1 MRIEVV
7 TLFPDLVTD
16 AASHGVTGRA
26 REKGLWSLDT
36 SNPRDFATD
45 PHRTVDDR
53 PYGGGPGMV
62 LLAEPLEQAIAAARA
77 RLLQRG
83 VSAPRVIYMS
93 PQGEMLRHSR
103 VVELAGLPGLVVV
116 AGRYEGVDERLL
128 ERVIDLELAIGD
140 FVVSGGELPALLL
153 IDAVVRQ
160 LPGVLNDA
168 QSSVEESFVRGLLDC
183 PHYTR
188 PDVYE
193 GRAVPA
199 VLRSGD
205 HAAIARWRLKQ
216 SLGRTWLRR
225 PDLLA
230 ARGVNAEESLLLDE
244 FRQERDGEKVC
255 AEAADTRHRTLVVRI
270 NAERST

>member
-1 MRIEVV
+1 MRIEIV
-7 TLFPDLVTD
+7 TLFPELAQD
-16 AASHGVTGRA
+16 AATYGITGRA
-26 REKGLWSLDT
+26 RERGLWTLGT
-36 SNPRDFATD
+36 TNPRDFATD
-45 PHRTVDDR
+45 RHRSVDDR

-62 LLAEPLEQAIAAARA
+62 MLAGPLEQAIATARE
-77 RLLQRG
+77 RLVQNG
-83 VSAPRVIYMS
+83 VPAPRVIYMS
-93 PQGEMLRHSR
+93 PQGEPLRHRR
-103 VVELAGLPGLVVV
+103 VVELAAEPGLVVV

-128 ERVIDLELAIGD
+128 ERAVDLELAIGD

-160 LPGVLNDA
+160 LPGALNDA
-168 QSSVEESFVRGLLDC
+168 QSCVEESFVAGLLDC

-199 VLRSGD
+199 VLLSGD

-216 SLGRTWLRR
+216 ALGRTWLRR

-230 ARGVNAEESLLLDE
+230 ARGMSKEEALLLDE
-244 FRQERDGEKVC
+244 FRREQAGDRQ
-255 AEAADTRHRTLVVRI
+255 AR
-270 NAERST
+270 